1 MHGAIMQNTGD
12 REIDGQL
19 EQFGQNIR
27 RARERIGLSQDRL
40 GLDRAAVSFLER
52 AERSPDLPTVVRVAH
67 AVGVAPAALLKG
79 IGVAATVRG
88 PRHEPDPSASPASRF
103 GVNLRWARQRAGISQ
118 EALAL
123 KAEVDRAA
131 ISVFEHGRRDPNL
144 RTVLKLARALEVPA
158 AIMLNGVESNE
169 APLKSSARQLA
180 ARRASPPR
188 ARPDGK
194 RGRRR

>member
-1 MHGAIMQNTGD
+1 MQNTGD
-12 REIDGQL
+12 HEIDGQL

-67 AVGVAPAALLKG
+67 AVEVTPAALLKG
-79 IGVAATVRG
+79 IGITNSSVRG

-103 GVNLRWARQRAGISQ
+103 GINLRWARQRAGISQ

-123 KAEVDRAA
+123 KADVDRAA

-144 RTVLKLARALEVPA
+144 RTILKLARALEVSPSM
-158 AIMLNGVESNE
+158 MLGGVQSSEH
-169 APLKSSARQLA
+169 PLKSSASQLA
-180 ARRASPPR
+180 ARRATPPP
-188 ARPDGK
+188 A
-194 RGRRR
+194 RGRRGKPGRRR

>member
-1 MHGAIMQNTGD
+1 MQSTGD

-67 AVGVAPAALLKG
+67 AVEVTPAALLKG
-79 IGVAATVRG
+79 IGASNSAVRG
-88 PRHEPDPSASPASRF
+88 PRHQSDASASPASRF
-103 GVNLRWARQRAGISQ
+103 GINLRWARQRAGISQ

-144 RTVLKLARALEVPA
+144 RTILKLARALEVPPA
-158 AIMLNGVESNE
+158 MMLGGVQSSKE
-169 APLKSSARQLA
+169 PLKSSARQLA
-180 ARRASPPR
+180 ARRASPPPAHR
-188 ARPDGK
+188 GGK

>member
-1 MHGAIMQNTGD
+1 MQSTGD

-27 RARERIGLSQDRL
+27 RAREKIGLSQDRL

-67 AVGVAPAALLKG
+67 AVEVTPAALLKG
-79 IGVAATVRG
+79 IGVSNSGVRG
-88 PRHEPDPSASPASRF
+88 PRHQADPSASPASRF
-103 GVNLRWARQRAGISQ
+103 GINLRWARQRAGISQ

-144 RTVLKLARALEVPA
+144 RTILKLARALEVPPA
-158 AIMLNGVESNE
+158 MMLGGVESSKE
-169 APLKSSARQLA
+169 PLKSSARQLA
-180 ARRASPPR
+180 ARRASPPP
-188 ARPDGK
+188 ARRGGK
-194 RGRRR
+194 RGHRR

>member
-1 MHGAIMQNTGD
+1 MQNTGD
-12 REIDGQL
+12 REIDKQL

-27 RARERIGLSQDRL
+27 SARERIGLSQDRL

-67 AVGVAPAALLKG
+67 AVDVAPATLLKG
-79 IGVAATVRG
+79 IGVAGSGVRG
-88 PRHEPDPSASPASRF
+88 PRHEADASASPASRF

-144 RTVLKLARALEVPA
+144 RTILKLARALEVPA
-158 AIMLNGVESNE
+158 AVMLNGVESNG

-180 ARRASPPR
+180 ARRASAPR
-188 ARPDGK
+188 ERPAGK